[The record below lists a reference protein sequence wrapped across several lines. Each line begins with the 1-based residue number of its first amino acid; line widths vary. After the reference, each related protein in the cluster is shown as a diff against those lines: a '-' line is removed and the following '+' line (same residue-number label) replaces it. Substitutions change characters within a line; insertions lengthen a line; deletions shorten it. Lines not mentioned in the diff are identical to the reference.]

1 MHIIFTF
8 TLSFVL
14 SFYFCRGYASG
25 LRISGAARLVTV
37 SAAVYWCGSCILGR
51 FSGSTACPPL
61 FLPYTGRRWYSVY
74 KEGYPPTT
82 LIQQAQVQVNSR
94 HATSQT
100 PLQFSYLFVLR
111 SSNSLQWFIDPRDLS
126 PCAVLP
132 HLRSIHQVMSPRAY
146 SS

>member
-1 MHIIFTF
+1 MFTF
-8 TLSFVL
+8 ALSFVL
-14 SFYFCRGYASG
+14 SFYFCQDYASG

-111 SSNSLQWFIDPRDLS
+111 SSKLS
-126 PCAVLP
+126 TVVHRPKGLIALCC
-132 HLRSIHQVMSPRAY
+132 
-146 SS
+146 SSTPPFKTIRL